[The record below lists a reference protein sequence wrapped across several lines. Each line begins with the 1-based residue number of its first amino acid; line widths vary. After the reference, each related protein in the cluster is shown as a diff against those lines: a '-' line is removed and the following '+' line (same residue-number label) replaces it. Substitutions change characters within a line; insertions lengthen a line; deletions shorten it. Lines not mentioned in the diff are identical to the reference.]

1 MNHIRF
7 GLSVLGLFGLITPPV
22 QAQFTPALVVQTGV
36 NYTGA
41 GTFTQFPAAPS
52 ISGATIAFPA
62 AVGGTQGVYTVT
74 GTTVTPVVTTASSI
88 PGGSG
93 NFATFAPYPVALSAN
108 GVAFDGNGTQGPG
121 NTGDYTTVSGAPA
134 VVVNNITAF
143 PTGGLFGLCSIPSLS
158 GTNAVFAGTNVP
170 GPPVGVFSRDGT
182 GPLNTVVSTS
192 TAVPFGSGNFS
203 SFTDP
208 VAGGTIPNVS
218 GGNVVFN
225 GQGGGRV
232 GVYTSVSGVIGRV
245 ADNTISA
252 PGGSGTFSSFGI
264 TPSIDGTDV
273 AFYGVSSGRTGI
285 YLSSGGTLSRVADT
299 TTAVPGGTGT
309 FTGFLTTGLALSGGR
324 VVFQGTDS
332 AGKTGVYS
340 AHGGSIQKVVAVG
353 DVLNGNTLTAV
364 SICDF
369 AYGGGDTACS
379 SPTPAARPCI
389 SSSRCPSRWA
399 SSPRPVS
406 SPSAGPFAGES
417 VNHPHRDNG
426 RVAS

>member
-1 MNHIRF
+1 MSHIRF
-7 GLSVLGLFGLITPPV
+7 GLSVVGLFGLFAPPV
-22 QAQFTPALVVQTGV
+22 VGQFTPALVVQTGV
-36 NYTGA
+36 NYPGA

-52 ISGATIAFPA
+52 ISGTTVAFPA

-74 GTTVTPVVTTASSI
+74 GTTVTPAVTNASAI

-93 NFATFAPYPVALSAN
+93 NFTTFAPYPVALSAN
-108 GVAFDGNGTQGPG
+108 GVAFLGNGTPGPG
-121 NTGDYTTVSGAPA
+121 NAGDFTSVTGSPT
-134 VVVNNITAF
+134 VVVSNITPF
-143 PTGGLFGLCSIPSLS
+143 PTGGSFGLFSIPSLS
-158 GTNAVFAGTNVP
+158 GTIAVFAGSNTP
-170 GPPVGVFSRDGT
+170 GVTLGVFSRDGT
-182 GPLNTVVSTS
+182 GPLNTVANTS

-218 GGNVVFN
+218 GGNVAFN

-252 PGGSGTFSSFGI
+252 PGGSGTFTSFGI
-264 TPSIDGTDV
+264 TPAINGTDV
-273 AFYGVSSGRTGI
+273 AFYGVSTGRTGI

-309 FTGFLTTGLALSGGR
+309 FTGFLTTGVAVSGGR

-340 AHGGSIQKVVAVG
+340 ALGGSIQKVVAVG
-353 DVLNGNTLTAV
+353 DVLGGHTLTAV
-364 SICDF
+364 SISDF
-369 AYGGGDTACS
+369 AYGGGDTAVLVS
-379 SPTPAARPCI
+379 YSGGSAVYQFV
-389 SSSRCPSRWA
+389 
-399 SSPRPVS
+399 PVS
-406 SPSAGPFAGES
+406 EPAGIVAAVGFLAL
-417 VNHPHRDNG
+417 G
-426 RVAS
+426 RTIRRRIRKPPAPQ